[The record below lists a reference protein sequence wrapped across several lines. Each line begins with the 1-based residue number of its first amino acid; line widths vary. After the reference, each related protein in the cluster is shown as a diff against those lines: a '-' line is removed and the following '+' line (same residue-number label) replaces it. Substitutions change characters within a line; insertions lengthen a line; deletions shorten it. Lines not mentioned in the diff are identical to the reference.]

1 MNGVN
6 GKLIMVIIT
15 RKLGENRIELCMKI
29 ILMIQATEKVG
40 WWNSISKSLL

>member
-6 GKLIMVIIT
+6 GKLIVIITT

-29 ILMIQATEKVG
+29 TVMIQATEKVN
-40 WWNSISKSLL
+40 W